1 MWWWAMPVIS
11 YKLILGTVITW
22 RKKIFC
28 KLKVQVIAYH
38 TFFCGFWKK
47 WEWVITI
54 TDGFLKHEKM
64 PIKIEMLRIIFMG
77 IVATFY
83 SFYTKNWFKVSN
95 LNLSHHD
102 IYSPWL

>member
-1 MWWWAMPVIS
+1 MKKENILQTESSS
-11 YKLILGTVITW
+11 YRVSYILLWILG
-22 RKKIFC
+22 
-28 KLKVQVIAYH
+28 
-38 TFFCGFWKK
+38 K

-83 SFYTKNWFKVSN
+83 SFYTKKLV
-95 LNLSHHD
+95 
-102 IYSPWL
+102 

>member
-1 MWWWAMPVIS
+1 MKKENILQTESSS
-11 YKLILGTVITW
+11 YRVSYILLWILG
-22 RKKIFC
+22 
-28 KLKVQVIAYH
+28 
-38 TFFCGFWKK
+38 K

-102 IYSPWL
+102 IYSRWL